1 MFVKRWSRLLN
12 IWSHVG
18 SISSRIDKL
27 TPKLGI
33 ELGTGHIHG
42 EIGTTPLKSAGLML
56 LQFFFRQESFVS
68 KESNPGRAV
77 FLKECSEPIYFLLD
91 KTLIKDLDTKVLIT
105 RLFLNSFGY
114 GNADILILVQFNV
127 IRWRP
132 QVILLIKLTR

>member
-56 LQFFFRQESFVS
+56 LQFFFSPRVICEKGKQPRKS
-68 KESNPGRAV
+68 
-77 FLKECSEPIYFLLD
+77 
-91 KTLIKDLDTKVLIT
+91 
-105 RLFLNSFGY
+105 RLFEGML
-114 GNADILILVQFNV
+114 
-127 IRWRP
+127 
-132 QVILLIKLTR
+132 